1 MDSGKGGCNDNVLQ
15 GNDFSYAP
23 TNGIEVT
30 FSRNI
35 ISGNRIFECDHGIWG
50 GYSYNTV
57 IAGNQFRQNRIA
69 IAIEHGQENE
79 IHHNIFHENNEAIRL
94 WANKQQP
101 ADWGYAKNRD
111 TRSRDYAIINN
122 NFNSNPIVMNI
133 IRSEKLNVF
142 DNIYDEY
149 ETLFKIDSTVTG
161 FDTTLMR
168 KYLKSLVLIAPN
180 LFLIFHR
187 HKMHLPE
194 TRH

>member
-94 WANKQQP
+94 GQE
-101 ADWGYAKNRD
+101 KN
-111 TRSRDYAIINN
+111 
-122 NFNSNPIVMNI
+122 
-133 IRSEKLNVF
+133 
-142 DNIYDEY
+142 
-149 ETLFKIDSTVTG
+149 
-161 FDTTLMR
+161 
-168 KYLKSLVLIAPN
+168 N
-180 LFLIFHR
+180 LQIGVC
-187 HKMHLPE
+187 KKP
-194 TRH
+194 

>member
-1 MDSGKGGCNDNVLQ
+1 L
-15 GNDFSYAP
+15 
-23 TNGIEVT
+23 
-30 FSRNI
+30 
-35 ISGNRIFECDHGIWG
+35 
-50 GYSYNTV
+50 
-57 IAGNQFRQNRIA
+57 
-69 IAIEHGQENE
+69 
-79 IHHNIFHENNEAIRL
+79 
-94 WANKQQP
+94 
-101 ADWGYAKNRD
+101 GYAKNRD

-180 LFLIFHR
+180 LFLIFHH
-187 HKMHLPE
+187 HKMHLRKLGISRKKKYYDDRMG
-194 TRH
+194 TL

>member
-1 MDSGKGGCNDNVLQ
+1 
-15 GNDFSYAP
+15 
-23 TNGIEVT
+23 VT

-111 TRSRDYAIINN
+111 TRSRDYAITNN

-142 DNIYDEY
+142 DNIYDDMKHFSKSILLLLNSIPHI
-149 ETLFKIDSTVTG
+149 T
-161 FDTTLMR
+161 R
-168 KYLKSLVLIAPN
+168 KYIKSLVLIAAEFVPDIPSPQN
-180 LFLIFHR
+180 AFTGNSALAGRENIMMTEWGPYDFRSPSFG
-187 HKMHLPE
+187 M
-194 TRH
+194 

>member
-94 WANKQQP
+94 WANKEQP

-111 TRSRDYAIINN
+111 TEAGTMRSSITI
-122 NFNSNPIVMNI
+122 
-133 IRSEKLNVF
+133 L
-142 DNIYDEY
+142 
-149 ETLFKIDSTVTG
+149 TVT
-161 FDTTLMR
+161 R
-168 KYLKSLVLIAPN
+168 S
-180 LFLIFHR
+180 
-187 HKMHLPE
+187 
-194 TRH
+194 

>member
-1 MDSGKGGCNDNVLQ
+1 
-15 GNDFSYAP
+15 
-23 TNGIEVT
+23 VT

-161 FDTTLMR
+161 FDTTFNEEISQ
-168 KYLKSLVLIAPN
+168 KA
-180 LFLIFHR
+180 
-187 HKMHLPE
+187 
-194 TRH
+194 